1 MGRIGYST
9 WVQVVKI
16 IGSREEWASERPV
29 RHRCDTISTSIRRI
43 PVATVLGLVWRIRGP
58 KLRQWS

>member
-16 IGSREEWASERPV
+16 IGSCEEFGLQKGPL
-29 RHRCDTISTSIRRI
+29 DTGVTVSTSIRRL
-43 PVATVLGLVWRIRGP
+43 PVATVLGLDWRIGGP